1 MAIDGYVLVQLNNM
15 VQELGESR
23 VLSILSTFSCPLNP
37 DVERFLTQ
45 RSYAIEMARQGIAPT
60 QLVFSSYQGKPVLVG
75 YFTLTTKDFVID
87 RAHISRKLAD
97 RVRRF
102 SSRRTDHT
110 QKHFVINAPLIAQL
124 GKNFTNKYNNL
135 ITGNEL
141 LKLAIEKVA
150 MVQETIG
157 GKIVYL
163 ECEDKQPLVNFYTQ
177 NGFFKFSDRP
187 LDNDEK
193 DTLKGE
199 RLLQMLKYI

>member
-1 MAIDGYVLVQLNNM
+1 
-15 VQELGESR
+15 
-23 VLSILSTFSCPLNP
+23 
-37 DVERFLTQ
+37 
-45 RSYAIEMARQGIAPT
+45 
-60 QLVFSSYQGKPVLVG
+60 
-75 YFTLTTKDFVID
+75 
-87 RAHISRKLAD
+87 
-97 RVRRF
+97 
-102 SSRRTDHT
+102 
-110 QKHFVINAPLIAQL
+110 
-124 GKNFTNKYNNL
+124 
-135 ITGNEL
+135 
-141 LKLAIEKVA
+141 